1 MFDLRVFLVAAIV
14 ASPAVFRAA
23 DGTLP
28 MDEALTRLLLVMV
41 GATAVSMLVR
51 AVWPILAGPMPEPM
65 PAAEPET
72 APLLFAEPE
81 DGELVDGL
89 DLFSP
94 RPE

>member
-1 MFDLRVFLVAAIV
+1 MLDLRVFLLAAIV

-28 MDEALTRLLLVMV
+28 MDEALTRLLLVML
-41 GATAVSMLVR
+41 GATALSLV
-51 AVWPILAGPMPEPM
+51 VKTLWPILAGPLPEPE
-65 PAAEPET
+65 PVPLPEPTLFEETEDAEL
-72 APLLFAEPE
+72 A
-81 DGELVDGL
+81 DGL